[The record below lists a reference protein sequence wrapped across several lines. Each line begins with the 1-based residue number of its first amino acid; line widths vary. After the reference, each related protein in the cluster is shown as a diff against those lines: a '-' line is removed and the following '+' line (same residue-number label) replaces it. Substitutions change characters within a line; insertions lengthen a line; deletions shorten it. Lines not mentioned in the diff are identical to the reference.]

1 MHENDMKVIDNA
13 KNGNKDAMTK
23 LIEDNNGLIWSIV
36 RRFNG
41 RGYDIEDL
49 YQIGTIGF
57 IKAIQ
62 RFDTSFEVR
71 LSTYAVPYILGEI
84 KRYIRDDGPIKV
96 SRSIKELNV
105 KILELQ
111 REFLHKYGRDI
122 SLEEISK
129 ELKISKEEIAMAL
142 DSARPVDSI
151 EDAKYKDN
159 KTDKTV
165 SILEQISTGKD
176 EETEITNRITIKNLI
191 NELKSLPININ
202 SIINKEVYKEIT
214 NDIYKE
220 NDIFFI
226 GRNVDYALCMEGSL
240 KLKEISYIHSE
251 AYAAGELKH
260 GTISLIDNNTP
271 VFAIVTKDS
280 IKEKTISNIKEV
292 KSRGAKV
299 ILVTNDINID
309 KEIYD
314 VLIEIPKTS
323 DLLQSMLTIV
333 PLQVL
338 SYEIAKLRGCDI
350 DKPKNLAKSVTVE

>member
-1 MHENDMKVIDNA
+1 MYENDMKIIEHA
-13 KNGNKDAMTK
+13 QNGSQEDMTK

-36 RRFNG
+36 RRFSG
-41 RGYDIEDL
+41 RGYDVEDL
-49 YQIGTIGF
+49 YQIGCIGF

-191 NELKSLPININ
+191 NELNDN
-202 SIINKEVYKEIT
+202 EKEI
-214 NDIYKE
+214 ILLRYYKQ
-220 NDIFFI
+220 
-226 GRNVDYALCMEGSL
+226 
-240 KLKEISYIHSE
+240 
-251 AYAAGELKH
+251 
-260 GTISLIDNNTP
+260 
-271 VFAIVTKDS
+271 
-280 IKEKTISNIKEV
+280 KTQMQVSKILGITQV
-292 KSRGAKV
+292 QVSRIERKV
-299 ILVTNDINID
+299 LD
-309 KEIYD
+309 KM
-314 VLIEIPKTS
+314 KKR
-323 DLLQSMLTIV
+323 
-333 PLQVL
+333 L
-338 SYEIAKLRGCDI
+338 SG
-350 DKPKNLAKSVTVE
+350 

>member
-1 MHENDMKVIDNA
+1 MYENDMKIIERA
-13 KNGNKDAMTK
+13 QNGSKEDMTK
-23 LIEDNNGLIWSIV
+23 LIEDNSRLVWSIV

-111 REFLHKYGRDI
+111 REFLNKYGRDI
-122 SLEEISK
+122 TLEEISK

-191 NELKSLPININ
+191 NELNDN
-202 SIINKEVYKEIT
+202 EKEI
-214 NDIYKE
+214 ILLRYYKQ
-220 NDIFFI
+220 
-226 GRNVDYALCMEGSL
+226 
-240 KLKEISYIHSE
+240 
-251 AYAAGELKH
+251 
-260 GTISLIDNNTP
+260 
-271 VFAIVTKDS
+271 
-280 IKEKTISNIKEV
+280 KTQMQVSKILGITQV
-292 KSRGAKV
+292 QVSRIERKV
-299 ILVTNDINID
+299 LD
-309 KEIYD
+309 KM
-314 VLIEIPKTS
+314 KKR
-323 DLLQSMLTIV
+323 
-333 PLQVL
+333 L
-338 SYEIAKLRGCDI
+338 SG
-350 DKPKNLAKSVTVE
+350 